1 MTPDANPPATPLL
14 GSPPPPKPFRAG
26 TAFLALGVTL
36 LVQALV
42 GFSALVG
49 FMILHPK
56 VQDPMAHPDGLAAF
70 LFGGQAGF
78 TMAAVI
84 AGRQWARSL
93 WDDRTPSGLGL
104 FIPKTSAVVAAIAVG
119 GGLAGAFLA
128 YEHYSRGVRLAWMP
142 HTTSGLLE
150 LVNGIVIVF
159 LAPPSEEFMFRGLLL
174 KGVEASWGRG
184 WACVVVTV
192 LFVALHAI
200 QIRLNWHAG
209 IFILLF
215 SIAALVARLQTG
227 SLVPPMAMHATYNLV
242 IFAATLG

>member
-1 MTPDANPPATPLL
+1 MTPDPNPPSTPLPE
-14 GSPPPPKPFRAG
+14 SPSPPKPFRAG
-26 TAFLALGVTL
+26 TAFLALGVTF
-36 LVQALV
+36 LVQALT
-42 GFSALVG
+42 GFSGLVG

-56 VQDPMAHPDGLAAF
+56 VQDPMAHPDGMAAL
-70 LFGGQAGF
+70 LFGGQVGF
-78 TMAAVI
+78 TVAAVI

-104 FIPKTSAVVAAIAVG
+104 FIPKTSAMVAAITVG

-128 YEHYSRGVRLAWMP
+128 AEHYSRGFRLAGLP
-142 HTTSGLLE
+142 PTSSGLLQ
-150 LVNGIVIVF
+150 VVVSIVIVF
-159 LAPPSEEFMFRGLLL
+159 LAPPSEEFLFRGLLL

-192 LFVALHAI
+192 LFVAMHAL

-215 SIAALVARLQTG
+215 SIAALAARLQTG